1 MTAKNDT
8 AAALVEADRKTT
20 YKLAEKRDA
29 PLVKATGFLAEVA
42 DQPQLI
48 ATSIGTLVIG
58 LIARRPDL
66 TRGGAR
72 MLAAHFAATM
82 AKSAIKHSVDRTRP
96 APAIEKGRARF
107 EPGDSDDHEE
117 TSFPSGHTAGA
128 VAVSRAASRDIDGV
142 AAPSALATIA
152 VAAAQPVNGKHYLS
166 DLVVG
171 AAVGWI
177 AEAMVSAVFDRV
189 FPPVDDAHIV
199 VAGRA

>member
-8 AAALVEADRKTT
+8 ATARVEADRKTT

-107 EPGDSDDHEE
+107 EPGNSEDHEE

-128 VAVSRAASRDIDGV
+128 VAVAGALAKDAPVVGATAYALAGGV
-142 AAPSALATIA
+142 AAMQLPR
-152 VAAAQPVNGKHYLS
+152 GKHYLL
-166 DLVVG
+166 DTIAG
-171 AAVGWI
+171 AAVGFVAQRAASAAVRV
-177 AEAMVSAVFDRV
+177 AERTIVRAVQR
-189 FPPVDDAHIV
+189 
-199 VAGRA
+199 RT